1 MPEEKTQREQARSLV
16 ESLVAAY
23 NAKDRDRLADLY
35 AEDISLWSALGA
47 ETNGRDEVLRHID
60 VLFRTLPDEVMS
72 LDTMVTDGE
81 STVIEVTSTG
91 TNEDGSA
98 YQIQFTEVLEIVDG
112 KFTEIRPYID
122 PVDVEKISVGH

>member
-1 MPEEKTQREQARSLV
+1 
-16 ESLVAAY
+16 
-23 NAKDRDRLADLY
+23 
-35 AEDISLWSALGA
+35 
-47 ETNGRDEVLRHID
+47 
-60 VLFRTLPDEVMS
+60 MS

-112 KFTEIRPYID
+112 KFTEIRTYID

>member
-112 KFTEIRPYID
+112 KFTEIRTYID

>member
-23 NAKDRDRLADLY
+23 NEKDRDRLADLY

-112 KFTEIRPYID
+112 KFTEIRTYID